1 MRLIDSMYRNVPERQ
16 ALRLLMYSIR
26 SGDIA
31 RTRWSDVSDTDGGRY
46 QDAIDRFNVSQRP
59 RTAGT
64 TPAYVLHPFGR
75 HCSNTLE

>member
-1 MRLIDSMYRNVPERQ
+1 LRFHPPTTSGGIRMRLIDSMYRNVPERQ

-46 QDAIDRFNVSQRP
+46 QDVAIQYAR
-59 RTAGT
+59 
-64 TPAYVLHPFGR
+64 
-75 HCSNTLE
+75 